1 MQNKK
6 IRNAT
11 PTTYEGVKY
20 RSKLEAK
27 FAKILTEAGVQF
39 KYEFPTYELLPRQ
52 EFQGET
58 LRPVTYTPDFFVKDF
73 IIEVKGFKNDV
84 YPLKKKLIANF
95 LNKHFPAQKFIEIH
109 NERDMRA
116 ALQSILNE
124 Q

>member
-11 PTTYEGVKY
+11 PTTYAGVKY

-39 KYEFPTYELLPRQ
+39 QYEFPTYELLPRQ

-58 LRPVTYTPDFFVKDF
+58 LRPVTYTPDFLVKDF

-84 YPLKKKLIANF
+84 YPLKKKLKKAIQLVYHGQEILF
-95 LNKHFPAQKFIEIH
+95 LNEDEFLK
-109 NERDMRA
+109 
-116 ALQSILNE
+116 ILTSS
-124 Q
+124 